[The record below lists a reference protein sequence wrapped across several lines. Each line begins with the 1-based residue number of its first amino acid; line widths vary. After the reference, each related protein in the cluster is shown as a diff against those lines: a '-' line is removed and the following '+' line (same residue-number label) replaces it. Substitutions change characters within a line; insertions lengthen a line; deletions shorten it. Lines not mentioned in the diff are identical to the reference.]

1 MYSSEN
7 GAAAEW
13 QNLLARY
20 EKWRRVYA
28 LAGKA
33 PRDDPV
39 WEAGRLHL
47 RSGFPYPG
55 WAGFILQPN
64 DVGWAVLRVTS
75 ERRNEPLESLCGVFS
90 SVDEAGKYIV
100 LKVGEYLRIDL
111 RLDPIEWAWED
122 SGLDQRV
129 RQLSIEQYVSRFELK
144 DDPSRYF
151 VLQVGGVQPVNKLL
165 TLSYDELD
173 ALLLEGMP
181 ESVLSG
187 L

>member
-1 MYSSEN
+1 M
-7 GAAAEW
+7 
-13 QNLLARY
+13 
-20 EKWRRVYA
+20 
-28 LAGKA
+28 
-33 PRDDPV
+33 
-39 WEAGRLHL
+39 
-47 RSGFPYPG
+47 
-55 WAGFILQPN
+55 
-64 DVGWAVLRVTS
+64 
-75 ERRNEPLESLCGVFS
+75 
-90 SVDEAGKYIV
+90 